1 MGDNQAHPSCYLS
14 MQIFS
19 RFIVNRFVF
28 ALLLLCVAAVSTA
41 FGAELNVPIVV
52 GLQGEVVNFLI
63 QKTNTITVLTN

>member
-14 MQIFS
+14 MQVFS

-41 FGAELNVPIVV
+41 FGAELNIRLNPPAKLV
-52 GLQGEVVNFLI
+52 GPSYAMQVA
-63 QKTNTITVLTN
+63 